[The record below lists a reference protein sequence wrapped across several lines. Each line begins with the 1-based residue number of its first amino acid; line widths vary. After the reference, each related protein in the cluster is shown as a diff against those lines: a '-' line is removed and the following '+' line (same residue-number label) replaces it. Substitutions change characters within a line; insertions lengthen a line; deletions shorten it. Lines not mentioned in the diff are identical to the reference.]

1 MMQIHETKEAIS
13 AAVQDIQ
20 AEIKEVLGK
29 CGLSM
34 RKFASRLY
42 FEGVDIEDDEE
53 EKRFCEKFKK
63 DLSRAS
69 TKKEKLLELQGY
81 RNFLYT
87 VTEVKATNLIFT
99 PNEPIKRY
107 GSEFEKKMAEISKA
121 LEEKICQKSSASLSG
136 ADPECR

>member
-1 MMQIHETKEAIS
+1 MASVPDTKDEIKTAI
-13 AAVQDIQ
+13 QEIQ
-20 AEIKEVLGK
+20 AEIKDVLGK

-34 RKFASRLY
+34 RQFASRLY

-69 TKKEKLLELQGY
+69 SKKEKLLELQGY
-81 RNFLYT
+81 RSFLYT

-99 PNEPIKRY
+99 PNEPIKRF
-107 GSEFEKKMAEISKA
+107 GSEFDKKMAEISKE
-121 LEEKICQKSSASLSG
+121 LEEKIRQKPI
-136 ADPECR
+136 DPLGEPDLEYR